1 MTLVLD
7 RKDLA
12 IIDEEFRAG
21 SQVWDLLTG
30 GANQITESDF
40 VGASEVRIN
49 KIGGFVDPQKYKR
62 NADNALT
69 TIDISKE
76 TIKLKHEDWMGYEID
91 RLDQL
96 ESAPLTIQ
104 NIVKGH
110 RERITIPHRDR
121 VAVQALYDNS
131 GKKETDT
138 VTEENIL
145 DVYDAAEEYMTDNE
159 IPGGYVMFVSAAF
172 YRMLKSAKG
181 INRTFETN
189 VQSMNGVNRTVTQID
204 GSVPILKVAKDRW
217 KGDTTDGKAGITDTV
232 NFILTP
238 LYAAA
243 PVVRFGSIDLISAD
257 SDKYGYRDT
266 VKGLDYYDVIVFDN
280 AKPAIYT
287 SVQGGGS
294 GVTRSSEDSTSSNKS
309 KGKGKEA

>member
-12 IIDEEFRAG
+12 IIDEEFRAD
-21 SQVWDLLTG
+21 SQVWDVIRS
-30 GANQITESDF
+30 GANQITEADF

-62 NADNALT
+62 NDDNALH

-76 TIKLKHEDWMGYEID
+76 TIKLTHEDWLGYEID

-110 RERITIPHRDR
+110 RQRITIPHRDK
-121 VAVQALYDNS
+121 VAIQALYDNT

-138 VTEENIL
+138 VSADNVL
-145 DVYDAAEEYMTDNE
+145 DAYDAAEEYMVDHE

-172 YRMLKSAKG
+172 YRMLKNAKG
-181 INRTFETN
+181 VNRTFETN
-189 VQSMNGVNRTVTQID
+189 IQSLNGINRSVTQID

-217 KGDTTDGKAGITDTV
+217 KGDRTDGKTGITEDV

-238 LYAAA
+238 LFSAA
-243 PVVRFGSIDLISAD
+243 PVIRYGSVDLISAD
-257 SDKYGYRDT
+257 NDTRGYRDT
-266 VKGLDYYDVIVFDN
+266 IKGLDYYDVIVFDN
-280 AKPAIYT
+280 AKSAIYT
-287 SVQGGGS
+287 SVQGNGG
-294 GVTRSSEDSTSSNKS
+294 GVTRSIENDESTKS
-309 KGKGKEA
+309 KKKSS